1 MSSIQQAVFEII
13 SKEAPVDMDKISLD
27 STLADLDIASLTV
40 AEIVFAIEDHFNID
54 MPDRDPEFPIDSV
67 RGLVEAVERLVAAK
81 GGAPSAPPAA
91 GTP

>member
-13 SKEAPVDMDKISLD
+13 SKEAPVEMDKISMD

-81 GGAPSAPPAA
+81 GTSAAPPA
-91 GTP
+91 P

>member
-13 SKEAPVDMDKISLD
+13 SKEAPVDMDKISME

-81 GGAPSAPPAA
+81 AAAAPAP

>member
-13 SKEAPVDMDKISLD
+13 SKEAPVDMDKISMD
-27 STLADLDIASLTV
+27 SKLADLDIASLTV

-81 GGAPSAPPAA
+81 GTAASPPA
-91 GTP
+91 P